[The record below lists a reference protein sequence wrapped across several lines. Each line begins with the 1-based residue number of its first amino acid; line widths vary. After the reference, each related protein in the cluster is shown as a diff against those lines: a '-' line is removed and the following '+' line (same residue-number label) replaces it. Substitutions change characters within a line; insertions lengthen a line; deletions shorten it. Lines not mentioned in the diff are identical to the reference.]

1 MKNFKCIL
9 PGMVLAAGLGLFS
22 RPQPSLASP
31 NFTKR
36 TGKQCTYCHVGS
48 WDSGK
53 FTEAGQ
59 YFKEYRT
66 FKGYVPKLH
75 PRNTN

>member
-9 PGMVLAAGLGLFS
+9 PRMVLAAGLGLFS

-31 NFTKR
+31 DFTKR

-59 YFKEYRT
+59 YFKEHRT
-66 FKGYVPKLH
+66 FKGYVPKLP

>member
-59 YFKEYRT
+59 YFKEHRT
-66 FKGYVPKLH
+66 FKGYVPKLP

>member
-9 PGMVLAAGLGLFS
+9 PGMVLAAVFGLFS
-22 RPQPSLASP
+22 VPQPSLASP
-31 NFTKR
+31 DFTKR
-36 TGKQCTYCHVGS
+36 TGEQCTYCHVGS
-48 WDSGK
+48 WDFGK

-59 YFKEYRT
+59 YFKEHRT
-66 FKGYVPKLH
+66 FKGYVPKLP